1 MAIESPEISRFQF
14 VCPMCQRVID
24 YNVSYDGMYRYFRTK
39 FTCHG
44 RSYCVTISAE
54 EVMALKDQ
62 MNMGELVNARLT
74 SMILREK
81 RALDALYAENDP
93 EPKEKE
99 PETVDLLVR
108 PMRKIELK

>member
-1 MAIESPEISRFQF
+1 MAIANPEISAFQF
-14 VCPMCQRVID
+14 VCPMCQRQMAYYV
-24 YNVSYDGMYRYFRTK
+24 NYDGMYRYFRTR

-44 RSYCVTISAE
+44 RSYSVTISAE

-81 RALDALYAENDP
+81 RALDRLYEENDP
-93 EPKEKE
+93 EPKEKQTE
-99 PETVDLLVR
+99 PVDLLVR